1 MKKLESTRKIMPGSV
16 LRVYKKGFGYAR
28 LVLRDSDDHFF
39 SAESDPVFIEH
50 INDGDEVEAYLWIE
64 NDTSYDFIL
73 TVIGRITIG
82 HPVLIFNHTGDIIH
96 NTGNKCLTARVSI
109 PVRFFI
115 LDIGNENKG
124 ISTEKIVHHT
134 GIITALSDREADIS
148 SMDDIHTET
157 LIKLHA
163 FIGTQ
168 DLEIIAKIDK
178 ASVINS
184 QWNYHVLFT
193 NLHAHERNEI
203 LDHVFTM
210 YRE

>member
-1 MKKLESTRKIMPGSV
+1 MKKLESTRKIAPGSV

-28 LVLRDSDDHFF
+28 LVVRDFEGSFF
-39 SAESDPVFIEH
+39 TAESDPVFIEH
-50 INDGDEVEAYLWIE
+50 INDGDEVEAYLWLE

-82 HPVLIFNHTGDIIH
+82 NTVLIFNHTEDILH
-96 NTGNKCLTARVSI
+96 NNENECLTARVSI

-115 LDIGNENKG
+115 LDTGNENKG
-124 ISTEKIVHHT
+124 ISTEKIVHHA

-148 SMDDIHTET
+148 SMDDIHSGT

-168 DLEIIAKIDK
+168 DLELIAKIDK

-184 QWNYHVLFT
+184 QWNYHVIFT
-193 NLHAHERNEI
+193 NLHAHERNQI
-203 LDHVFTM
+203 LDQVFTM